1 MKFINQEV
9 GSSTCGQTTL
19 AILAGKTTG
28 EICEL
33 MGKYGG
39 TRTVD
44 LIKVLDK
51 LGIKVKNRKLK
62 RVSKNNPLPSFA
74 IISLRPIEKQKSYW
88 GHWAL
93 LRDFVVYDPMPK
105 YKTSRPLE
113 NYLRIIKR
121 TNMQITSFIEIEN

>member
-9 GSSTCGQTTL
+9 GSSTCGQTTV
-19 AILAGKTTG
+19 AMLAGKTTG

-33 MGKYGG
+33 MGKYGR

-62 RVSKNNPLPSFA
+62 RVSKNNHLPSFA

-93 LRDFVVYDPMPK
+93 LRDFVVYDPMPS
-105 YKTSRPLE
+105 YKKLRNLGD
-113 NYLRIIKR
+113 YLKIAKR
-121 TNMQITSFIEIEN
+121 KNMKITSFIEIEN